1 MSLCIC
7 DMCKSAEI
15 GYINE
20 PCESCGDYEKFE
32 FDSERFESE
41 IRADERRKVLD
52 ELTIYMLNSCKD
64 VKCREDI
71 TIDNDFDFYASEL
84 LDIFEEFKKPFKG
97 TK

>member
-1 MSLCIC
+1 MNSI
-7 DMCKSAEI
+7 
-15 GYINE
+15 
-20 PCESCGDYEKFE
+20 
-32 FDSERFESE
+32 ERFFDIWKDNVLGNKDDLVIGLSQLEEE
-41 IRADERRKVLD
+41 IRVNERQKVLD

-84 LDIFEEFKKPFKG
+84 LDIFEEFKKQVKG